1 MIADVR
7 GYTSFTQEHGD
18 EEAGRLAARF
28 AALTR
33 KCVDAGGGTVLELRG
48 DEALCVFHSPRQA
61 LRTAI
66 ALQRAYADATRED
79 PSLPLFVGIG
89 LDAGEAVA
97 IEGGYRGGALNLAA
111 RLCSLAGPGEVLAA
125 DGVVLMAGRVEGLAY
140 TDRGRFQ
147 VKGVR
152 DPVRVRRLQFDL
164 DLPAMPPSA
173 PAGARWKS
181 RPVLAGAGV
190 VILLAAAATAF
201 VALRR
206 SDGRSVEGVAGD
218 SAALLAPGSGKILDQ
233 YPVGA
238 TPVDVISD
246 ESAAWTLDADAQ
258 TISRIEPEGGRP
270 LTKSPTVA
278 PTGIAL
284 GGQSLWVAFVRTEGE
299 ETRVGIAALD
309 PSTLVLQDQK
319 LLPRVGPRRYGEPPQ
334 VAWAGNAVWLSGP
347 RDILRRI
354 DPNSLTVT
362 DTLRLPDAPVDLVA
376 GLDSL
381 WATVGKGVIAR
392 VNLEKRSIVDRI
404 AVATPE
410 LGALAIGAGSLWAAD
425 PLAGLVWRIDPG
437 PPRQMH
443 TVRVGLRP
451 SGLAFGRGA
460 LWAAGGVDGR
470 VARIDVETEEV
481 KTFAVG
487 NAPQAVAISSAGVWT
502 AVAPAGG
509 RSIVSAP
516 KLKGVETL
524 PAGTCSAALYDGSG
538 QPDALIVSDLPMQRD
553 DAPATLAMV
562 QAIEFVL
569 RRHGFRAGPHRVAYQ
584 ACDDATALVGSYT
597 GEKCAAN
604 AKSYVATGSVI
615 GVIGPFNSGCASS
628 QIPIANRARPGPLAM
643 VSPTTSY
650 IGLTRKGIGV
660 EPDYPGILYPTGIR
674 NFVRVYPADDVQAA
688 AQAQLAKRL
697 RVRQAF
703 VFLTDPTDGYA
714 NTLAGTFA
722 RAARRLGIR
731 VEGPASPGPGSDRFG
746 SVARRLRASRTD
758 AVVIAGF
765 NDARA
770 ADFVRAARAAMGR
783 RLVVIAPDSFIPA
796 SLLLHDIGPAAA
808 GMYVSGAVVTDPASQ
823 LPQQGREFVRQLSA
837 TQRGRT
843 INIFAPYA
851 AEAAEVLLAAI
862 ARSDA
867 TRASVT
873 RQLLDV
879 HIDNGILGEV
889 SFDKR
894 GDRTQNL
901 IPIFRARPA
910 PAGVLFPEDPVFAVV
925 PAPVRLVR

>member
-1 MIADVR
+1 LIADVR

-28 AALTR
+28 AARTR
-33 KCVDAGGGTVLELRG
+33 ECVDAGGGTVLELRG
-48 DEALCVFHSPRQA
+48 DEALCVFDSPRQA

-66 ALQRAYADATRED
+66 ALQRTYADATRED

-97 IEGGYRGGALNLAA
+97 VEGGYRGAALNLAA

-125 DGVVLMAGRVEGLAY
+125 DGVVLMAGRVEGLTYA
-140 TDRGRFQ
+140 DRGRVQ

-164 DLPAMPPSA
+164 DLPAMRPSA

-181 RPVLAGAGV
+181 RPALVAAGV
-190 VILLAAAATAF
+190 VVLAAAAAAF
-201 VALRR
+201 VALHG
-206 SDGRSVEGVAGD
+206 SDGSSVEGVAGD
-218 SAALLAPGSGKILDQ
+218 SAALLDTGSGKILDQ
-233 YPVGA
+233 FPVGA

-258 TISRIEPEGGRP
+258 TISRIDPEGGRP

-284 GGQSLWVAFVRTEGE
+284 GGHSLWVAFVRTEGG
-299 ETRVGIAALD
+299 ETRVGVAALD
-309 PSTLVLQDQK
+309 PSTLVLQDQG

-347 RDILRRI
+347 LDLLRRI
-354 DPNSLTVT
+354 DPDSLTVT
-362 DTLRLPDAPVDLVA
+362 DTLRLPDVAVDLAV

-381 WATVGKGVIAR
+381 WATTAQGVIAR
-392 VNLEKRSIVDRI
+392 VDLTKRRIVDRI
-404 AVATPE
+404 SVATPS
-410 LGALAIGAGSLWAAD
+410 LGALTIGAGSLWAAD
-425 PLAGLVWRIDPG
+425 PLAGLVWRINPG

-443 TVRVGLRP
+443 TIRVGFGV

-460 LWAAGGVDGR
+460 VWGAGGVDGR
-470 VARIDVETEEV
+470 VARIDVETEDV

-516 KLKGVETL
+516 KFRGLETL
-524 PAGTCSAALYDGSG
+524 PAGTCRAAVYGGSG
-538 QPDALIVSDLPMQRD
+538 QPDALIVSDFPMQRD

-569 RRHGFRAGPHRVAYQ
+569 RRHDFRAGAHRVAYQ
-584 ACDDATALVGSYT
+584 ACDDATALVGSFN

-604 AKSYVATGSVI
+604 AKNYVATRSVI
-615 GVIGPFNSGCASS
+615 GVIGPYNSGCASA
-628 QIPIANRARPGPLAM
+628 QIAIANRARPGPLTM

-660 EPDYPGILYPTGIR
+660 EPDDPAIFYPTGIR
-674 NFVRVYPADDVQAA
+674 NFIRVYPADDVQGA

-697 RVRQAF
+697 RVRRAF
-703 VFLTDPTDGYA
+703 VFLTDPKDGYA

-722 RAARRLGIR
+722 KAARRLGIR
-731 VEGPASPGPGSDRFG
+731 VEGPASPAPGSDHFG
-746 SVARRLRASRTD
+746 SVARKLRASRTD

-770 ADFVRAARAAMGR
+770 AAFVRAARAAMGH

-796 SLLLHDIGPAAA
+796 SLLLHEIGPAAA

-823 LPQQGREFVRQLSA
+823 LPRLGREFVRQLSA

-862 ARSDA
+862 ARSDG

-879 HIDNGILGEV
+879 HIEHGILGEV
-889 SFDKR
+889 SFDKS

-910 PAGVLFPEDPVFAVV
+910 PPGVLFPEDPVFTVL